1 MTNVVITGSTKGIG
15 FGLAKEFASRGHNVM
30 ITGRSQSSLDD
41 AFTKLGNVSGNV
53 VGHICEVAEKSQVQ
67 AVWDH
72 AVEQFGSVDIW
83 VNNAGLALT
92 TKRILD
98 YTESE
103 VQSMV
108 HTNMR
113 GTINGCQVAGLG
125 MEAAGGGKIFNM
137 LGGGSDGSIR
147 EGFGI
152 YGSTKR
158 GLDFLTKAL
167 VKELKDSQI
176 IIGGIRPGIII
187 TEAVIREAHESPE
200 IFAGQRKA
208 LNILADHVSTVAPY
222 LVDGILNTSKPG
234 TEIAWLTGSK
244 IGLRFMLAPFK
255 KSEDKFAAY
264 GL

>member
-1 MTNVVITGSTKGIG
+1 MTNIVITGSTKGIG
-15 FGLAKEFASRGHNVM
+15 FGLAKEFANRGHNVV
-30 ITGRSQSSLDD
+30 ITGRSQASLDE
-41 AFTKLGNVSGNV
+41 AFAKMGEVSGNV
-53 VGHICEVAEKSQVQ
+53 IGKICEVAEKSQVQ
-67 AVWDH
+67 AVWDY
-72 AVEQFGSVDIW
+72 AIESFGSVDIW

-92 TKRILD
+92 TKRIID
-98 YTESE
+98 YSETE

-125 MEAAGGGKIFNM
+125 MENTGGKLFNM

-167 VKELKDSQI
+167 VKELKETPI

-187 TEAVIREAHESPE
+187 TEAVVREAHENPE
-200 IFAGQRKA
+200 NFAGQRKA

-222 LVDGILNTSKPG
+222 IVDGILNTTKSG
-234 TEIAWLTGSK
+234 SEIAWLTGSK

-255 KSEDKFAAY
+255 KSEDKFSAY